1 MGQKKMKV
9 IYELLVFQEKVVPS
23 MRAEKRWELSF

>member
-9 IYELLVFQEKVVPS
+9 KYELLVFQEKVVPS
-23 MRAEKRWELSF
+23 MCAEKRWELSF